1 MTPTCWIGLIMK
13 EEGRKK
19 ERERER
25 ERKKYKRNKAGKS
38 FKNLFRKLGRKFNGK
53 EES

>member
-19 ERERER
+19 EREK
-25 ERKKYKRNKAGKS
+25 KKYKRNRAGKS
-38 FKNLFRKLGRKFNGK
+38 FKNLFRKLSRKFNGK